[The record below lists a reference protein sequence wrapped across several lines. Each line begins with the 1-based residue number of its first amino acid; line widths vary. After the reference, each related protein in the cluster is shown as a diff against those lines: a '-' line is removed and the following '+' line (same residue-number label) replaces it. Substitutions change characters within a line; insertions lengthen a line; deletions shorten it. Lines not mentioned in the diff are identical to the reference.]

1 MEKQGIYAY
10 GVVSTPS
17 SKLKIDE
24 VLLISFKDL
33 AIVAKSVSVKDFQ
46 KKIKKALE
54 SPEQMKEV
62 LLNHQQV
69 LEQLMKKTTVVPFQF
84 GTILKSKKGAEG
96 MLKSSY
102 VKFKRLLGKL
112 KDKQEWGLR
121 LFIDKQSLISR
132 ELEIRKKF
140 KKRLT
145 KKGKS
150 LAKSE
155 KSVRQGAGTAYLLG
169 QKMAQEAEEKTE
181 ERLALLSDQVYKQ
194 LGKVAFEA
202 KITSSAQR
210 FSEKG
215 EALVSVFAFLLT
227 EGKIKKFQNQVEQ
240 LQIKYQP
247 WGLRLKVS
255 GPWPAFNFV

>member
-10 GVVSTPS
+10 GVISTPS
-17 SKLKIDE
+17 SKLKIDN
-24 VLLISFKDL
+24 VSFISFKDL
-33 AIVAKSVSVKDFQ
+33 TIVAKPVSVKDFQ
-46 KKIKKALE
+46 KKIKKALK

-69 LEQLMKKTTVVPFQF
+69 LDQLMKKTTVVPFQF
-84 GTILKSKKGAEG
+84 GTILKNKKGAEG

-102 VKFKRLLGKL
+102 VKFKRLLSKL

-121 LFIDKQSLISR
+121 LFVDR
-132 ELEIRKKF
+132 EKF
-140 KKRLT
+140 RKRLT

-155 KSVRQGAGTAYLLG
+155 KLVRQGAGTAYLLG
-169 QKMAQEAEEKTE
+169 QKMAKEAEEEAE
-181 ERLALLSDQVYKQ
+181 ERLALFSEQVYKQ

-240 LQIKYQP
+240 VQTKYQP

-255 GPWPAFNFV
+255 GPWPAYNFVS